1 MLCLWYWTDAYNSV
15 DALLIMSVLAHT
27 YEIKS
32 EERKIF
38 LDSTKRLK
46 DVVSVNWNCNQ
57 NGKTTEKLYVVN
69 VS

>member
-1 MLCLWYWTDAYNSV
+1 
-15 DALLIMSVLAHT
+15 MSVLAHT